1 MIRAIIVILLIGE
14 ERERFVEHIRERFVE
29 HILATQSHRGSCLGD
44 LDVDIC
50 FNLSRMID
58 EDCSLHPR

>member
-14 ERERFVEHIRERFVE
+14 ERERFVE